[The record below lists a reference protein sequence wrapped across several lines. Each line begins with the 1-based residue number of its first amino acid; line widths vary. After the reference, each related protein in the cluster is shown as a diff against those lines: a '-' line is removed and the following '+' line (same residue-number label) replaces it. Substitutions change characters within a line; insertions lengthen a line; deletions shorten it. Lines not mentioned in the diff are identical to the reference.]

1 MICDSVFMLQTL
13 VHSLKHLVIR
23 IVLATLNLSDA
34 LFCICNQ
41 LLTDRLIYMVYLPH
55 ISLQLCY
62 HLFLLLHR

>member
-1 MICDSVFMLQTL
+1 MLQTL
-13 VHSLKHLVIR
+13 IHPLEHLVIR
-23 IVLATLNLSDA
+23 IVLAPLNLSDA
-34 LFCICNQ
+34 LFCTSNQ